1 MTRLDRYF
9 LPTERE
15 APADA
20 EALSHKLG
28 VRAGLV
34 RQVGSGLWSWLPA
47 GWRVHENVAQIVREE
62 CNRIGCQ
69 EMLMPV
75 ITPAELWRRS
85 GRYDIEEVFKLKDR
99 RGADLILA
107 LSHEETVTL
116 HVAQTVRSYRQLP
129 MLLYHFQTKGRDEA
143 RPRAGVLRTREFI
156 MKDAYSFD
164 RDDEGLQAS
173 YEKFIAAYDAICDR
187 TGLEWYRVESD
198 VGMMGGSG
206 AHEYMAPCPAGEN
219 DVALAPGYAANTE
232 VASADP
238 QPVAPMDL
246 DGDDCT
252 RRERRRSPPWPT
264 PSASTPGNVLKAFP
278 VVTESRG
285 LIMAFVR
292 GDHRVNEVKLANALG
307 EAFRPARE
315 DELPGPGGFLGPT
328 PDLPALYDDAIVPGQ
343 AYLTGANRPDYHRV
357 VTVDGGERGDVRTV
371 EVGDTVNGNPIRIE
385 PAIEIGNI
393 FKLGTRYSEPLG
405 ATYLDE
411 NGKEQLIVM
420 GSYGIGPARIT
431 AAAIEQYADE
441 KGISWPRAIA
451 PWDVEIVAI
460 GKPGTPERDAAEALY
475 AELCE
480 AGLEV
485 LLDDRDAGPGEKF
498 ADAELLGV
506 PAAADGRQAL
516 ARVRARGGAGPP
528 RPRRPRRR
536 RAAAGRGR
544 GRPRAVGES
553 PVERRRLSF
562 GRLVGVD
569 RSGPPPPQTLPG
581 APLNLWT
588 IPNAIGMVRLGLLP
602 IFLVVSFSSD
612 SGIGVWPAVL
622 FGVAGWTDYFDG
634 IAARVTGQYSRFGT
648 LLDPVVDRLLVLCGV
663 IACWYH
669 DLLPR
674 WALAILVARELFML
688 IAGRYALRRGIEIRV
703 NMVGRLAIWPV
714 LSALEFAFCGLE
726 TLSTVLFY
734 IGLAMTLVATAMYV
748 RDARPSTS
756 A

>member
-164 RDDEGLQAS
+164 RDEEGLQAS

-246 DGDDCT
+246 DGDDVH
-252 RRERRRSPPWPT
+252 T
-264 PSASTPGNVLKAFP
+264 PGATTVAAVADSLGVHAGNVLKAFP

-441 KGISWPRAIA
+441 KGISWPRAVA

-475 AELCE
+475 AELSE
-480 AGLEV
+480 AGLDV

-506 PAAADGRQAL
+506 PLRLTVGKRSLESGRAEAQA
-516 ARVRARGGAGPP
+516 R
-528 RPRRPRRR
+528 
-536 RAAAGRGR
+536 RGR
-544 GRPRAVGES
+544 VDHDGGVPLQGAAEAV
-553 PVERRRLSF
+553 
-562 GRLVGVD
+562 
-569 RSGPPPPQTLPG
+569 
-581 APLNLWT
+581 
-588 IPNAIGMVRLGLLP
+588 
-602 IFLVVSFSSD
+602 
-612 SGIGVWPAVL
+612 
-622 FGVAGWTDYFDG
+622 
-634 IAARVTGQYSRFGT
+634 
-648 LLDPVVDRLLVLCGV
+648 
-663 IACWYH
+663 
-669 DLLPR
+669 
-674 WALAILVARELFML
+674 RELWASL
-688 IAGRYALRRGIEIRV
+688 
-703 NMVGRLAIWPV
+703 P
-714 LSALEFAFCGLE
+714 
-726 TLSTVLFY
+726 
-734 IGLAMTLVATAMYV
+734 
-748 RDARPSTS
+748 
-756 A
+756 